1 MEFLQFGFPVG
12 SPSSMYNHTSGE
24 QFSDDIDHYLTTEI
38 AHRALYG
45 PYDHPPISGLHLS
58 PMITRPQPTSTHRR
72 VIIDLSWSLGQS
84 VNAPL
89 SSSIHVNFVC
99 SLPYPTIDAMV
110 QAAVAADNNGTCFI
124 FKVDL
129 EHAFGNLRVDPNDYA
144 LLGLGWHD
152 RHYIDC
158 GIPFGLKSG
167 SFFANW
173 QLMVSDT

>member
-1 MEFLQFGFPVG
+1 MA
-12 SPSSMYNHTSGE
+12 
-24 QFSDDIDHYLTTEI
+24 I
-38 AHRALYG
+38 YG

-144 LLGLGWHD
+144 LLGLGWHG
-152 RHYIDC
+152 RYYLDC

-167 SFFANW
+167 SFFC
-173 QLMVSDT
+173 QLATDGIRHIMAQHGFELYNYSDDQIVICPDWETACQAYLF